1 MTDLRDPIE
10 DFVDLLNIP
19 YRMNTKQIL
28 MLAVGGLTLTTTTG
42 CREQEADAA
51 AMKMNAMPPV
61 PVAVMNL
68 QQQDVDIVATW
79 FGHLRGV
86 EQAGIRPEVSGK
98 LLRQVYVDGTHC
110 EKGEVLFEI
119 DPATY
124 KAAVDQAAAN
134 VAVTKAA
141 VLQARA
147 NDERARL
154 DLERYEALV
163 KNGSISEKTYTD
175 AQSAKKTAEAA
186 LAAAEA
192 QVKLAEAALEM
203 AQINLDR
210 CTIRAPFSGLAGNA
224 TVSVGDYITANGPA
238 LTRMSSVDPIR
249 VDFSVPGKEM
259 LSEVLAAAYNPHSGD
274 TGPIESFELILEDGS
289 VFGQR
294 GRVVAIDSEV
304 SSSTASVSFVGHVP
318 NEEYRL
324 RAGAAVRVRARTGEI
339 KDALLVPVRAIATTM
354 NHHLIYVVAP
364 DGTPRCI
371 DVQLGQSM
379 TLEMPDG
386 KGGSAPMLMQV
397 VTGTVGPIAD
407 QLKEMGI
414 EEVTAAP
421 VIVEGTQV
429 AAQYSRKNAEKRRKG
444 EKEGYGKVIPR
455 PFEYTVPTS
464 TTPSVTAKSAAATK

>member
-1 MTDLRDPIE
+1 
-10 DFVDLLNIP
+10 
-19 YRMNTKQIL
+19 
-28 MLAVGGLTLTTTTG
+28 MLAVGGLTLTTLVS
-42 CREQEADAA
+42 CREQKENPAA
-51 AMKMNAMPPV
+51 VKGAMPPV

-134 VAVTKAA
+134 VAAAKAA

-147 NDERARL
+147 ADDRAGQ
-154 DLERYEALV
+154 DVERYSALV

-175 AQSAKKTAEAA
+175 AQSAKKTTEAA
-186 LAAAEA
+186 LAAADA

-210 CTIRAPFSGLAGNA
+210 CTIRAPFAGLAGNA

-249 VDFSVPGKEM
+249 VDFTVPGKEM
-259 LSEVLAAAYNPHSGD
+259 LSEVLSEAYNPHSGD
-274 TGPIESFELILEDGS
+274 TSPIEAFELILEDGT
-289 VFGQR
+289 VFSR
-294 GRVVAIDSEV
+294 KGRVVAIDSEV
-304 SSSTASVSFVGHVP
+304 NSSTASVNFVGHVP
-318 NEEYRL
+318 NDEYRL
-324 RAGAAVRVRARTGEI
+324 RAGAAVRVRAKTGEI
-339 KDALLVPVRAIATTM
+339 KDALLVPVRAIVTSM
-354 NHHLIYVVAP
+354 NHRLIYVVAP
-364 DGTPRCI
+364 DGTPRGI
-371 DVQLGQSM
+371 DVQPGRSM

-386 KGGSAPMLMQV
+386 KGGKAPMLMQV
-397 VTGTVGPIAD
+397 ITGTVGPIAD

-414 EEVTAAP
+414 DNVTEAP
-421 VIVEGTQV
+421 VIVEGTQM
-429 AAQYSRKNAEKRRKG
+429 AARYSKANSGLRMKG
-444 EKEGYGKVIPR
+444 AKEGFGVVIPR
-455 PFEYTVPTS
+455 PFEYTVPTT
-464 TTPSVTAKSAAATK
+464 TTPSVTAKPSAATK

>member
-1 MTDLRDPIE
+1 MKAT
-10 DFVDLLNIP
+10 N
-19 YRMNTKQIL
+19 IL
-28 MLAVGGLTLTTTTG
+28 MLAVGGLTLSTLVS
-42 CREQEADAA
+42 CREQKADAS
-51 AMKMNAMPPV
+51 AMMMMNAMPPV
-61 PVAVMNL
+61 PVAVMTL

-124 KAAVDQAAAN
+124 KAAVDQAAAS
-134 VAVTKAA
+134 VMAAKAA

-147 NDERARL
+147 SDDRAGQ
-154 DLERYEALV
+154 DVERYETLV

-175 AQSAKKTAEAA
+175 AQSTKKTTEAA

-224 TVSVGDYITANGPA
+224 TVSVGDYITANGAA

-249 VDFSVPGKEM
+249 VDFTVPGKEM
-259 LSEVLAAAYNPHSGD
+259 LNEVLSESYNPHTGD

-289 VFGQR
+289 VFANR

-304 SSSTASVSFVGHVP
+304 NSSTASVNFVGHVP
-318 NEEYRL
+318 NDEYRL
-324 RAGAAVRVRARTGEI
+324 RPGAAVRVRAKTGEI
-339 KDALLVPVRAIATTM
+339 KDALLVPVRAIATSM

-364 DGTPRCI
+364 DGTPRGI

-386 KGGSAPMLMQV
+386 KGGKAPMLMQV
-397 VTGTVGPIAD
+397 ITGTVGPIAE

-429 AAQYSRKNAEKRRKG
+429 AARYSKANSGLRLKG
-444 EKEGYGKVIPR
+444 ATEGYGKVITK

-464 TTPSVTAKSAAATK
+464 TTPSVTAKAAAATK

>member
-1 MTDLRDPIE
+1 
-10 DFVDLLNIP
+10 
-19 YRMNTKQIL
+19 
-28 MLAVGGLTLTTTTG
+28 MLAVGGLTLTTLVS
-42 CREQEADAA
+42 CRDQQAEAA
-51 AMKMNAMPPV
+51 AATANAMPPI

-124 KAAVDQAAAN
+124 KAAVAQAAAS
-134 VAVTKAA
+134 VLAAKAA

-147 NDERARL
+147 NDDRAAQ
-154 DLERYEALV
+154 DVERYSTLV
-163 KNGSISEKTYTD
+163 KNGSISEKTFTD
-175 AQSAKKTAEAA
+175 AQSAKRTTEAA
-186 LAAAEA
+186 LAAADA

-224 TVSVGDYITANGPA
+224 TVSVGDYITANGAP

-249 VDFSVPGKEM
+249 VDFTVPGKEM
-259 LSEVLAAAYNPHSGD
+259 LSEVLSETYNAKSGD
-274 TGPIESFELILEDGS
+274 TSPIEGFRLILEDGT
-289 VFGQR
+289 VYNR
-294 GRVVAIDSEV
+294 EGRVVAIDSEV
-304 SSSTASVSFVGHVP
+304 NSSTASVNFVGHVP
-318 NEEYRL
+318 NDEYRL
-324 RAGAAVRVRARTGEI
+324 RAGAAVRVLAKTGEI
-339 KDALLVPVRAIATTM
+339 KDALLVPVRAIMTSM

-364 DGTPRCI
+364 DGTPRGI

-386 KGGSAPMLMQV
+386 KGGKAPMLMQV
-397 VTGTVGPIAD
+397 ITGTVGSIAE
-407 QLKEMGI
+407 QLKAMGI

-421 VIVEGTQV
+421 VIVEGTQM
-429 AAQYSRKNAEKRRKG
+429 AARYSKANSGMRMKG
-444 EKEGYGKVIPR
+444 ATEGFGKVIPK
-455 PFEYTVPTS
+455 PFEYTVPTT
-464 TTPSVTAKSAAATK
+464 TTPSVTAKAVTK